1 MSMKRLLQRGILFLA
16 LISLVLPMAVPIV
29 SAQSL
34 DDFFNFGNY
43 PVNYDQPPQ
52 IGRGSKSPDSIDNC
66 LLRKEYFYN
75 ENHNV
80 WVEGLE
86 RCKEN
91 SKGILSKARFEGI
104 AEVISLEPADE
115 QLCVQKRKNQII
127 VNGVPS
133 EDEARRWSERCAYL
147 GTVGGAGPV
156 GSGSSSSN
164 FSQFFN
170 NGSSSSSRP
179 SSTVNRNNS
188 SGPLAPDVPIT
199 VTEDQATRS
208 LIAKNPDFARLSE
221 AEKDQQIQQEMARL
235 RSTAS
240 SSGASTNFTPIYTGV
255 GIQVPDESLVAGGIS
270 KERSLI
276 QLIVFY
282 TNATLPYVSVI
293 SVFVFVVAG
302 LFYILSFTNEELNGK
317 AKNMMIYVVIGIV
330 IIFSA
335 YTIVNTLLS
344 FSTFQQ

>member
-1 MSMKRLLQRGILFLA
+1 MRIFMPMLRLLQKGILFLA
-16 LISLVLPMAVPIV
+16 SISLVLPMAMPIV

-43 PVNYDQPPQ
+43 PVNYDQTPQ

-66 LLRKEYFYN
+66 LLRKEYFFN
-75 ENHNV
+75 EVHNV
-80 WVEGLE
+80 WVDGLE
-86 RCKEN
+86 RCKVN
-91 SKGILSKARFEGI
+91 AKGILSKATFAGVGES
-104 AEVISLEPADE
+104 ISTEPADE
-115 QLCVQKRKNQII
+115 QLCVQKREGQIL

-156 GSGSSSSN
+156 GTSSSSSN
-164 FSQFFN
+164 FSQFFK
-170 NGSSSSSRP
+170 NGTNKSSSYKP
-179 SSTVNRNNS
+179 KTGTVPTIG
-188 SGPLAPDVPIT
+188 GPLAPDVPIT
-199 VTEDQATRS
+199 KTESQIKDG
-208 LIAKNPDFARLSE
+208 LSKTVPGFDLKTE
-221 AEKDQQIQQEMARL
+221 AEKNALVKKEQDRL
-235 RSTAS
+235 KTAGS
-240 SSGASTNFTPIYTGV
+240 STNFSPVYTGV
-255 GIQVPDESLVAGGIS
+255 GIKVPDESLVAGGIS
-270 KERSLI
+270 KEKSLI

-293 SVFVFVVAG
+293 SVFVFVTAG

-344 FSTFQQ
+344 FSTFQ